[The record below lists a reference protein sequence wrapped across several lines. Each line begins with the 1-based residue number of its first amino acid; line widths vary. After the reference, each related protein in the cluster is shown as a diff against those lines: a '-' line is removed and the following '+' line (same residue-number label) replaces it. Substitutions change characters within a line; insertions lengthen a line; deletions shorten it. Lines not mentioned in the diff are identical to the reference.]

1 MRFTASAYEALFEKL
16 GHRFH
21 DRGLLKLALT
31 HTSGNRRDRHYERLE
46 FLGDRVLG
54 LVIAE
59 ELYHR
64 HPTQREGTLAVR
76 HSALVRGDICAAVAR
91 SMGLERF
98 VAVGQAEQAKGINAS
113 PTVLA
118 DAMEAVIAAVYL
130 DGGHDAAKE
139 LVLRLW
145 DPYLQ
150 EKRVLPKDAKTFLQ
164 EWTLGKSLGIPGYQ
178 VVSREGPDHAPRFA
192 IEVTVS
198 GRQPAR
204 GEGASKRLAEQAAAE
219 AFLQRENLRA

>member
-1 MRFTASAYEALFEKL
+1 VRFTANAYETLFERL
-16 GHRFH
+16 GHRFK

-31 HTSGNRRDRHYERLE
+31 HASRNRKDRHYERLE

-64 HPTQREGTLAVR
+64 NPTQREGNLAVR
-76 HSALVRGDICAAVAR
+76 HSALVRGDICSEVAR
-91 SMGLERF
+91 SIGLERF
-98 VAVGQAEQAKGINAS
+98 VAVGQAEKQKGVNAS

-118 DAMEAVIAAVYL
+118 DAMEAVIAAAYL
-130 DGGHDAAKE
+130 DGGLEAARS
-139 LVLRLW
+139 LILRLW
-145 DPYLQ
+145 DPYLK
-150 EKRVLPKDAKTFLQ
+150 EKKVTRKDAKTFLQ
-164 EWTLGKSLGIPGYQ
+164 EWTLGKSLGIPDYR

-192 IEVTVS
+192 IEVMVS

-219 AFLQRENLRA
+219 AFLQRENLRV